1 MRPAEVTARHR
12 SLVEPSSGVT
22 RAPRK
27 LSDRHEFGK
36 ICGFVMPDNFLILF
50 SFNQKVVVVDTN
62 H

>member
-1 MRPAEVTARHR
+1 MRPAEVAARQW

-22 RAPRK
+22 RTPRK
-27 LSDRHEFGK
+27 LSNRREFSNTF
-36 ICGFVMPDNFLILF
+36 GFAGHDVFLILF